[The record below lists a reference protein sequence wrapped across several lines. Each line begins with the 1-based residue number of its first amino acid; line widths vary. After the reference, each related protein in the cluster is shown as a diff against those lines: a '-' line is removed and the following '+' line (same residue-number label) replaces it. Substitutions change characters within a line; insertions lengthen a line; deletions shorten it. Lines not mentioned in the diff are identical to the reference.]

1 MYQSA
6 RRNDKV
12 LPLTLGIDEGLGIG
26 SLRSVAASTSIRGR
40 GHLCFIDMASR
51 SALKETLSLIGS
63 YSDVLDM
70 VIENRELSLD
80 MGETNSKASKP
91 FGSIC
96 QSTNWGLWLR
106 SKLNTV
112 KWRATSPIN

>member
-51 SALKETLSLIGS
+51 SALKEMFGLIRS
-63 YSDVLDM
+63 YSNILDM
-70 VIENRELSLD
+70 VVENPEMSLD
-80 MGETNSKASKP
+80 VGGTNSKANKP
-91 FGSIC
+91 FGSMELGD
-96 QSTNWGLWLR
+96 SKRETTRVNR
-106 SKLNTV
+106 S
-112 KWRATSPIN
+112 WWSRQ